1 MQLVHGNV
9 NCGNVMA
16 NPLLEKVLVAKKANN
31 IFIINNKAIPFTQVI
46 ISS

>member
-9 NCGNVMA
+9 NCGNVTA
-16 NPLLEKVLVAKKANN
+16 NHLLEKVLVAKKVNN
-31 IFIINNKAIPFTQVI
+31 IFIIHNKAIPFIQVI

>member
-9 NCGNVMA
+9 NCGNVTA
-16 NPLLEKVLVAKKANN
+16 NHLLEKVLVAKKVKN
-31 IFIINNKAIPFTQVI
+31 IFIINNKAIPFIQMI